1 VGTRILLRRIVFFGV
16 TVAALVAAL
25 ARVDA
30 GGIARQA
37 ASLSVPTLAMLCT
50 ALVAGAF
57 FACLRLR
64 FVAEDLGSPIRFRD
78 AMTATAVGAIGG
90 TVFFSIFGQVL
101 ARSAVLARTGVSTS
115 ATIVLTGYERIIAA
129 LVSFVL
135 AIAGA
140 IYLFGHIA
148 LDLRV
153 GGAELLKLVVAGI
166 IVAVAGFTFAWG
178 DAAVAW
184 LRALT
189 MRDMLGIAR
198 ALVISVAI
206 QGMTMLAYLVTAHN
220 LAPSLPIVALS
231 AAVAVIMF
239 AASVPISFA
248 GWGVREVSAVYAL
261 GAIKMPAD
269 AAIVTAATI
278 GAFSLLTV
286 GMLALIGAALPRVS
300 PASIVAATRPR
311 AEPRLDTERFLGA
324 LLAVGAATAVFFQIE
339 LPIGSGYLNVNLAD
353 GLVIFGAALFALRL
367 AHSAPEP
374 RARKLA
380 LYATGT
386 SLVVLLSFLH
396 GWAAFGLTDWAL
408 VNRLIGWAFLLAYFA
423 TGALLTATA
432 GKAGFRLVLR
442 SFVAAGLAILLLELA
457 LLAMRFGGV
466 EIPLQVL
473 GFRLEGFAGNPNAFA
488 FQLLMITAALLAYQ
502 GTFAPFSAIGTS
514 DSRSADRRRSW
525 QWVRHLPLALLF
537 NGLLFAGSRAGWL
550 AAAAV
555 IVAALW
561 RRTLR
566 ARDFAVSAVLAGLIT
581 LLVTG
586 DLARIGQ
593 ATFEWVKFPVV
604 GGHSPSLGRWA
615 LAAHV
620 VAAMA
625 TAPAS
630 DNLEHL
636 QSMVIGLKMWLA
648 HPLFGAG
655 LGAFMDSYER
665 TYGHALVIHSTP
677 IWLLAETGLVGFAI
691 FAAAFIAI
699 LKNELGAKAAR
710 DMASCFIVLSLVG
723 FAVMGAAHDLM
734 YQRSLW
740 LLIGAALF
748 TGKEASSV
756 AKEVCKGLQEAIR
769 PLNALPDAAT
779 ARANA
784 SDLDLAMANDACSGT
799 VQPVSAIGGHEVEA

>member
-1 VGTRILLRRIVFFGV
+1 MRTRILLRRAFFFGV
-16 TVAALVAAL
+16 TVAALAAAL
-25 ARVDA
+25 ARVDV

-37 ASLSVPTLAMLCT
+37 ASLSAPTLALLCT

-101 ARSAVLARTGVSTS
+101 ARSAVLAKTGVSTS
-115 ATIVLTGYERIIAA
+115 ATIVLTGYERIVAA

-153 GGAELLKLVVAGI
+153 GGAVLLKLLAAGI
-166 IVAVAGFTFAWG
+166 IVVAAGFAFAWG

-189 MRDMLGIAR
+189 RRDMLGIAR
-198 ALVISVAI
+198 TLVISLAI
-206 QGMTMLAYLVTAHN
+206 QTMTMLAYLVTAHS
-220 LAPSLPIVALS
+220 LAPSLPIAALT

-239 AASVPISFA
+239 TASVPISFA

-269 AAIVTAATI
+269 AAIVTAATV
-278 GAFSLLTV
+278 GVFSLLAA
-286 GMLALIGAALPRVS
+286 GMLALMGAALPRLS
-300 PASIVAATRPR
+300 PASPGPATRPR
-311 AEPRLDTERFLGA
+311 VGPRLDTERFLGA

-367 AHSAPEP
+367 ARSALEA
-374 RARKLA
+374 RVRKLA
-380 LYATGT
+380 LYAVGT
-386 SLVVLLSFLH
+386 SLVVVLSFLH
-396 GWAAFGLTDWAL
+396 GWAAFGLTDWAV

-423 TGALLTATA
+423 TGALLTATT
-432 GKAGFRLVLR
+432 GKAGFRLMLR
-442 SFVAAGLAILLLELA
+442 SFIAAGLAILSLELA

-488 FQLLMITAALLAYQ
+488 FQLLMVTAALLAYQ
-502 GTFAPFSAIGTS
+502 GTLPPFSASATS
-514 DSRSADRRRSW
+514 GPRSAERPRSW
-525 QWVRHLPLALLF
+525 YWVRHLPLALLF
-537 NGLLFAGSRAGWL
+537 NGLLFAGSRAGWI

-555 IVAALW
+555 LAAALW

-566 ARDFAVSAVLAGLIT
+566 ARDLALSAVMAGIIT

-586 DLARIGQ
+586 DFARIGL
-593 ATFEWVKFPVV
+593 ATFDWARVLV
-604 GGHSPSLGRWA
+604 GGGGWPSLGRLA
-615 LAAHV
+615 LATHV
-620 VAAMA
+620 VEVMA

-636 QSMVIGLKMWLA
+636 QSMVIGLKMWLS

-677 IWLLAETGLVGFAI
+677 IWLLAETGLAGFAI
-691 FAAAFIAI
+691 FAAAFIAV
-699 LKNELGAKAAR
+699 LKNELGTKAAR
-710 DMASCFIVLSLVG
+710 DLASRFIILSLVG
-723 FAVMGAAHDLM
+723 FAAMGAAHDLM

-748 TGKEASSV
+748 TAKEASGV
-756 AKEVCKGLQEAIR
+756 AQEVCKGLQGAVRPFKVLPEAAVAR
-769 PLNALPDAAT
+769 GKVSDPDPET
-779 ARANA
+779 AH
-784 SDLDLAMANDACSGT
+784 DACSSTEQPAST
-799 VQPVSAIGGHEVEA
+799 VHGREVEA